1 MLEAKLVS
9 GTATISKHCHV
20 LLNVSPI
27 HSDITEITCG
37 SNKHGRRLRVGELD
51 LKPSLEQ
58 PLPLIKVKPGFERF
72 TEMMELAF
80 KVSEIH

>member
-27 HSDITEITCG
+27 HSDVTEISG

-51 LKPSLEQ
+51 LKQSLEQ

-72 TEMMELAF
+72 TEMMELAN
-80 KVSEIH
+80 